1 MARMAQSFLHSIL
14 PNGWPMNGCQVMK
27 AALESTKGNLTW
39 YVSDFTDADLLVRPV
54 PGANH
59 AAWQI
64 GNVIFG
70 DIYLVTS
77 VLPETKYPELPSGFA
92 DLHGTKG
99 ASQEGP
105 EGFLTKAEYIK
116 LFTEVRDATIA
127 AVDKLTDA
135 DLDRPTSEQMRSWC
149 PTLGHVFLMASN
161 HTLMHSGQF
170 TVIRR
175 KLGKPVL
182 F

>member
-1 MARMAQSFLHSIL
+1 
-14 PNGWPMNGCQVMK
+14 MNGREVLK
-27 AALESTKGNLTW
+27 AALETTRDNLTW
-39 YVSDFTDADLLVRPV
+39 FVSDFTDADLLARPV

-70 DIYLVTS
+70 DIYLIKEAFPDT
-77 VLPETKYPELPSGFA
+77 LYPELPAGFA
-92 DLHGTKG
+92 ELHGPEG
-99 ASQEGP
+99 AKKDGP
-105 EGFLTKAEYIK
+105 EGFLTKDQYIK
-116 LFTEVRDATIA
+116 LFTEVRNATIKSL
-127 AVDKLTDA
+127 DNLTDA
-135 DLDRPTSEQMRSWC
+135 DLDRPTSEKMRSFC
-149 PTLGHVFLMASN
+149 PTIAHIYLMASN

-170 TVIRR
+170 SVIRR

>member
-1 MARMAQSFLHSIL
+1 
-14 PNGWPMNGCQVMK
+14 MNGREAIQ
-27 AALESTKGNLTW
+27 AALEATKENLAW
-39 YVSDFTDADLLVRPV
+39 YISDFSDADLLVRPV

-64 GNVIFG
+64 GNVIGG
-70 DIYLVTS
+70 DVFLIKPE
-77 VLPETKYPELPSGFA
+77 LPDTEYPELPTGFA

-99 ASQEGP
+99 AKKD
-105 EGFLTKAEYIK
+105 EGFLTKAEYLA
-116 LFTEVRDATIA
+116 LFEKVRSTTIA
-127 AVDKLTDA
+127 AVGKLSDA
-135 DLDRPTSEQMRSWC
+135 ELDRPTSEKLRAFA
-149 PTLGHVFLMASN
+149 PTIGKLFLMVSN
-161 HTLMHSGQF
+161 HTLMHTGQF

>member
-1 MARMAQSFLHSIL
+1 MPTHEE
-14 PNGWPMNGCQVMK
+14 NPMTGCQAIQ
-27 AALESTKGNLTW
+27 AALESTKGNLPM
-39 YVSDFTDADLLVRPV
+39 YLKDFSEADLLVRPV

-64 GNVIFG
+64 GNVIGG
-70 DIYLVTS
+70 DIFFIAS
-77 VLPETKYPELPSGFA
+77 ELPDTPYPELPPGFA

-99 ASQEGP
+99 ATKD
-105 EGFLTKAEYIK
+105 EGFLTKAEYLA
-116 LFTEVRDATIA
+116 LFEKVRNATIA
-127 AVDKLTDA
+127 AVGKLTDA
-135 DLDRPTSEQMRSWC
+135 DLDRPVTGPGKAFA
-149 PTLGHVFLMASN
+149 PTLGHLFIAASN
-161 HTLMHSGQF
+161 HTLMHTGQF